1 MLALILFKQL
11 LVMAVLTAMGLLLCR
26 IGMLTE
32 QGTKELGGVLVK
44 AVIPCVIFRAFA
56 SVPYTAEMAHTLLI
70 AFGFS
75 FLIYVVTLGISFVI
89 YGTRDPMSNLG
100 ASFCNA
106 GFMGVPLVQAMAGD
120 TGVFYL
126 ATSMALLNL
135 FQWTYGINLMIG
147 KRNMISLKGL
157 FVNPM
162 MISLVLGML
171 FFFLRIP
178 VPGILRTALDSI
190 AGIFTPVAMLL
201 VGSYM
206 AKISWRDM
214 LNRRALLCS
223 AVRLLLIPVV
233 TIFLTMLLPK
243 AYRSVYMPILLASFT
258 PIGVNISIYAQQ
270 YDQDY
275 AYSVILICVSTVLS
289 IATVPLVY
297 EFAERLI

>member
-1 MLALILFKQL
+1 MLALILLKQL
-11 LVMAVLTAMGLLLCR
+11 CVMAILTALGLLLCR
-26 IGMLTE
+26 LGMLTE
-32 QGTKELGGVLVK
+32 QGTKELGAVLVK

-56 SVPYTAEMAHTLLI
+56 SVPYTPDMARSLLT

-75 FLIYVVTLGISFVI
+75 FLIYVITLGMCYLI
-89 YGTRDPMSNLG
+89 YGTRDRMSNLG
-100 ASFCNA
+100 AAFCNA
-106 GFMGVPLVQAMAGD
+106 GFMGVPLVQSVAGD

-147 KRNMISLKGL
+147 KRASISLKGL
-157 FVNPM
+157 FINPM
-162 MISLVLGML
+162 MISLILGML
-171 FFFLRIP
+171 FFFFRIP
-178 VPGILRTALDSI
+178 VPVLMMTALDSI

-206 AKISWRDM
+206 AKISAKDM
-214 LNRRALLCS
+214 FDKRALLCS
-223 AVRLLLIPVV
+223 MVRLVLVPVI
-233 TIFLTMLLPK
+233 TILVTMLLPK

-275 AYSVILICVSTVLS
+275 AYSVVLVCVSTILS

-297 EFAERLI
+297 SLADHLI